1 MSQAMKDRLDE
12 QTLAISAGEWP
23 CPEAGDGIDS
33 RWLDAFVCVRLQ
45 DVIARRYFGTPFP
58 KLSVEDRTVIRGRVE
73 FFIAQMTRVLEDE
86 Q

>member
-33 RWLDAFVCVRLQ
+33 RWLDAFVATRLQ
-45 DVIARRYFGTPFP
+45 DVLARRYFGKPFP
-58 KLSVEDRTVIRGRVE
+58 QLTVDNRTILRGRVE
-73 FFIAQMTRVLEDE
+73 FFIAQMTAECE
-86 Q
+86 